1 MDSSL
6 VMHNRYNSFTFDSS
20 DYKGLVHL
28 KGAVI
33 IFNIKMFVLQLSY
46 CMNIA
51 KCVHSTT

>member
-51 KCVHSTT
+51 KCVRSTM